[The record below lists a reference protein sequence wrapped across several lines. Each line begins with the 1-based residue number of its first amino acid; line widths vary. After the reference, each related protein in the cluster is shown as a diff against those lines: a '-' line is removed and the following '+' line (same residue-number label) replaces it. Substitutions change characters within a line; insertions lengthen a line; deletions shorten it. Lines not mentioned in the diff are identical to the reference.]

1 VIDAAGAM
9 LGVMTTRD
17 AQRLADNQG
26 LDLVEVSPSAEP
38 PVCKIMDFGKFRYE
52 ESIKRKVARKNQKTT
67 LIKEVK
73 FHASVD
79 TNDLGHKMRQIKEF
93 LADGHKVKVTL
104 QYRGRENAHKELGME
119 VVNRVIQDC
128 AAEAIVEQTP
138 RLIGRTL
145 GCMLAAKPA
154 KPGSGQQSAPQ
165 PPRPPAQ
172 PRPAVPAPVEVPKAV
187 AAPIA
192 APAPVAAPVPV
203 ETPAPVAAPEQE
215 AAAVQAPVAAPEP
228 TTLAPPPTA
237 APHQSASP
245 AKDYRFDCSLL

>member
-1 VIDAAGAM
+1 M

-17 AQRLADNQG
+17 AQRLADQQG
-26 LDLVEVSPSAEP
+26 LDLVEVSPNAEP

-79 TNDLGHKMRQIKEF
+79 TNDLGHKLRQIKEF
-93 LADGHKVKVTL
+93 LAEGHKVKVTL

-128 AAEAIVEQTP
+128 LAEAIVEQSP

-154 KPGSGQQSAPQ
+154 KPGSGQQSSQQA
-165 PPRPPAQ
+165 PRPPA
-172 PRPAVPAPVEVPKAV
+172 PPKPVVAASAPAPA
-187 AAPIA
+187 A
-192 APAPVAAPVPV
+192 APASG
-203 ETPAPVAAPEQE
+203 PAPIS
-215 AAAVQAPVAAPEP
+215 AAVSAPIPEP
-228 TTLAPPPTA
+228 TPVAIPVQGLAPAPAPGEVPA
-237 APHQSASP
+237 AE
-245 AKDYRFDCSLL
+245 

>member
-1 VIDAAGAM
+1 M

-26 LDLVEVSPSAEP
+26 LDLVEVSPNAEP

-79 TNDLGHKMRQIKEF
+79 TNDLGHKLRQIKEF

-154 KPGSGQQSAPQ
+154 KPGSGQQSAQ
-165 PPRPPAQ
+165 APRPPSQ
-172 PRPAVPAPVEVPKAV
+172 PRPAGQAPVRAPMTASAAAPATALAVALAAVPAPSQ
-187 AAPIA
+187 APT
-192 APAPVAAPVPV
+192 PPQTPEPAPVPV
-203 ETPAPVAAPEQE
+203 V
-215 AAAVQAPVAAPEP
+215 V
-228 TTLAPPPTA
+228 TA
-237 APHQSASP
+237 AE
-245 AKDYRFDCSLL
+245 